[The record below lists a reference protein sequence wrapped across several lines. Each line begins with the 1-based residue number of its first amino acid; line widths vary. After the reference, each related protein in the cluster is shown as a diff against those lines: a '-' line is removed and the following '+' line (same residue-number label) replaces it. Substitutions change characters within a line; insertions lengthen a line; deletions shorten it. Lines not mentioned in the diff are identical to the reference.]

1 MDIKKILTA
10 ISDEECVVLYDPK
23 VDSSCVMDNDDY
35 VEEMDGE
42 EYVMLQVGPD
52 QRAPIPVSTFSE
64 LTIKS
69 KSQFAFESMM
79 ELFGE

>member
-23 VDSSCVMDNDDY
+23 VDGRCVMDNDDY

-42 EYVMLQVGPD
+42 EYVMLQVGPE
-52 QRAPIPVSTFSE
+52 QRAPIPVSAFSE

-69 KSQFAFESMM
+69 KSQFAFENMM
-79 ELFGE
+79 ELLSE